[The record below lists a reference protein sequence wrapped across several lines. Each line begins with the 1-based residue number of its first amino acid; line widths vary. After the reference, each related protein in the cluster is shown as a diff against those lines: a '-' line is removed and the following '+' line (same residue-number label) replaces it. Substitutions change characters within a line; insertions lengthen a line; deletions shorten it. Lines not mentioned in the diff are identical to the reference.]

1 MGYELLPVQGRR
13 AAILTD
19 QRPPAV
25 LVHGW
30 RSHPGIWN
38 RLAPVLDETA
48 VPFWR
53 FDYTAIQDEGTE
65 SIALAL
71 QDFMHEKRKETGYNG
86 PVDIVC
92 HSMGTCIAR
101 YLLEVLDGSAR
112 EEEVRMLVGIGPPN
126 NGSAMAELFNDPD
139 RGPEVIRSLTGVF
152 VPEGYD
158 PADDTI
164 VQEFRPESRI
174 VRALRAA
181 GTRDDIDY
189 RILLGANLTATPAF
203 FPAFGGR
210 TWEFAPGGGWRATYA
225 GDGIV
230 PHTDS
235 CLPGAGVDILPAD
248 PAHLARH
255 PEHYCH
261 IMLPRNLEVVSRV
274 REYLT
279 ASAGPGG
286 QPPPSR

>member
-1 MGYELLPVQGRR
+1 M
-13 AAILTD
+13 
-19 QRPPAV
+19 
-25 LVHGW
+25 
-30 RSHPGIWN
+30 
-38 RLAPVLDETA
+38 
-48 VPFWR
+48 PFWR
-53 FDYTAIQDEGTE
+53 FDHTAMQGEGTE
-65 SIALAL
+65 MIALAL
-71 QDFMHEKRKETGYNG
+71 QDFMHEKRKETGYAG

-101 YLLEVLDGSAR
+101 YLLEVLDGDDR
-112 EEEVRMLVGIGPPN
+112 EEEVRLLVGIGPPN

-164 VQEFRPESRI
+164 VQEFRPGSRT
-174 VRALRAA
+174 VAALRAA

-189 RILLGANLTATPAF
+189 RILLAANLTATPAF

-210 TWEFAPGGGWRATYA
+210 TWEFAPDGGWRATYA

-235 CLPGAGVDILPAD
+235 SLPGAGVEILPAA

-261 IMLPRNLEVVSRV
+261 IMLPRNSEVVARV

-279 ASAGPGG
+279 ASAGPAV
-286 QPPPSR
+286 QTLPRR